1 MIFLILR
8 NNLSLYLGQIL
19 YKNIGLYG
27 SDFVNVEVY
36 INNEYWVVYS
46 LCEQNEISSSM
57 RFWYTLW
64 NCSIL
69 WSLLLCN
76 NSYVANSC
84 NPWLVLLNKSN
95 KVKKKSKKNDWAWM
109 KIKF

>member
-36 INNEYWVVYS
+36 INNEY
-46 LCEQNEISSSM
+46 
-57 RFWYTLW
+57 
-64 NCSIL
+64 
-69 WSLLLCN
+69 
-76 NSYVANSC
+76 
-84 NPWLVLLNKSN
+84 
-95 KVKKKSKKNDWAWM
+95 
-109 KIKF
+109 